1 MLIGAN
7 AKKEKIGND
16 NILAMS
22 EILFK
27 SLKCERCS
35 QAHLQAL
42 YRATP

>member
-1 MLIGAN
+1 MQ
-7 AKKEKIGND
+7 KKKNGND

-27 SLKCERCS
+27 SLKCEHCYT
-35 QAHLQAL
+35 HLQAL